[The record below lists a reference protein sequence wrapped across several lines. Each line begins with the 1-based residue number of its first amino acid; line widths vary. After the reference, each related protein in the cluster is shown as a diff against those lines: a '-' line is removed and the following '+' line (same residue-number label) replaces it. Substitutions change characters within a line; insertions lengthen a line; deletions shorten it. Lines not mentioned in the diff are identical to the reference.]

1 MRSTATRVADV
12 RARASASTASDS
24 GDLLLDFVDACFD
37 GVSPEALAPRSPAAL
52 FAAVR
57 DLFELVG
64 RPRRRGEVHVA
75 TQSLDGS
82 EGRCDTALLTVAD
95 DMAFLVDTVSMAVR
109 DTGAE
114 IDWMMHPVVRVTR
127 DGDGRVVAV
136 RSSAET
142 TDHGDEESLIRLEF
156 AAAAGTDMDALI
168 ARVQSNLRDLARV
181 VADWQPMR
189 RQLQRVVAEL
199 DVVPTGVDADECA
212 ETQAFLRWL
221 ADDHF
226 TLMGYRCRQIVE
238 GQGEHDEDIMTDVP
252 GTSLGLLREDRPD
265 VDPDGYVAPA
275 AALDKYTQSARVL
288 VVAKANMKAWIH
300 HAETMDVI
308 AIKRLDDIGNVI
320 GAHRFLGLFSG
331 EAYAM
336 SPRQIPLLRRKVR
349 DVMARSALRPRSHS
363 AKSLRYIL
371 ETFPRDE
378 LFQSSEDE
386 LYNTVM
392 GVLGLRETERLRLFM
407 RRDRYDRFYS
417 CLVYMPRER
426 YTLEL
431 RERIRTELEHRLD
444 GQTHE
449 SDAQFLRG
457 ELVRVYYQI
466 AIESGHGETLD
477 TPTLEAELI
486 AVTRAWPERFAAAAE
501 AAGMLMPAYG
511 RAFDTGYRER
521 FSADEA
527 VADAQ
532 ILAALDD
539 EARPELRVVAA
550 VDHEVGLKL
559 YGSND
564 EMPLSSVLPILENFG
579 LSVHTQRPY
588 AVSRPGRA
596 PQWIHEF
603 EADHPHGQRLAAG
616 DEAAERMAGAIGE
629 AFADIVAGRAEDDS
643 LNRLII
649 AAGFTPRQ
657 IVLVRTIARY
667 LVQTDLPYSPAYIET
682 QLTQHAD
689 LVSHLVGLFEQRFD
703 PAGASADGSGHED
716 MHRQAEIDAALDAVA
731 SLDADRVLRAFYGV
745 VLAALRTNYYQH
757 DAAGARKSYVSIKL
771 DSARMPELPE
781 PRPMFEA
788 FVYAPEVEGVHLRGG
803 KVARGGLRWSD
814 RREDFRTE
822 VLGLMKA
829 QMVKNAVIVP
839 VGAKG
844 GFVVKNAR
852 TDDTREM
859 RQARGIACYK
869 TFIRG
874 LLDVTD
880 NRVGEAIE
888 HPPEVVRFDDDDPY
902 LVVAADK
909 GTATFSDIA
918 NGLSADYG
926 FWLDDAF
933 ASGGSAGYDHKV
945 MGITAR
951 GAWEGVKR
959 HFREMGHDI
968 QREPFTVVAIG
979 DMAGDVFGNG
989 MLASEQIRLVAAFN
1003 HLHIFIDPDPDPAI
1017 SFAERKRL
1025 FEAPRS
1031 AWTDYDESL
1040 ISAGGGVYE
1049 RSAKVI
1055 ELSAQARAALGI
1067 QASRLAPNA
1076 LIHELLRAPVDLLW
1090 NGGIGTYVKARAE
1103 SNAQVGDRAN
1113 DGLRIDGRELRAR
1126 VVGEGGNLGLTQA
1139 GRIEYALAGGRLNTD
1154 AIDNS
1159 GGVDSSDLEV
1169 NIKIALGTVEAD
1181 GRLEREARN
1190 TLLAEMTPGVIELVL
1205 RTNYLQTQQISLM
1218 EADGLARFDEQIS
1231 FMRTLE
1237 RDGRLDRRL
1246 ERLPDDE
1253 TIEERVRNR
1262 QGLTRPELAVL
1273 ISYSKIALADAVLAS
1288 DLPDDPYL
1296 QGTLAEGFPRAL
1308 AARFPDA
1315 VAGHRLKREIITT
1328 LVTNQ
1333 MVDRLGIAT
1342 AHRLPAGFGARMD
1355 SAVGAYVL
1363 ADAWLG
1369 GEALFESIETLDN
1382 RIDTAS
1388 QYAAHKIVIAL
1399 LKHAMSWWL
1408 STTHVEHDLGS
1419 LIDRY
1424 QPSAQRLFD
1433 ELSEHLTG
1441 GYAERWNT
1449 DRDRWIAAGLET
1461 PLAERIASA
1470 DTGGGIMDI
1479 VALADERGRDVGEV
1493 ADIYFAVGDQLG
1505 VDWLQEAIHQLA
1517 ADGRWAA
1524 LARAS
1529 LRGDSYRIHEQIVGQ
1544 VLDTPGEQP
1553 LEAWRTEHERTLA
1566 FIGARTAELQA
1577 IDAPGHEHLTVAVRD
1592 MARLA
1597 TARPT
1602 SLSGAA

>member
-1 MRSTATRVADV
+1 MRNTATRVADV
-12 RARASASTASDS
+12 RARAEARENGDS
-24 GDLLLDFVDACFD
+24 SLLTDFVDACFD
-37 GVSPEALAPRSPAAL
+37 GARPDALAPRSADAL
-52 FAAVR
+52 YSATC
-57 DLFELVG
+57 DLFDLLKQ
-64 RPRRRGEVHVA
+64 PRRRGEVLA
-75 TQSLDGS
+75 TTQALDGS
-82 EGRCDTALLTVAD
+82 EGRCDMALITVVD
-95 DMAFLVDTVSMAVR
+95 DMAFLVDTVALAVR
-109 DTGAE
+109 ETGASV
-114 IDWMMHPVVRVTR
+114 DWMMHPVVRIAR
-127 DGDGRVVAV
+127 DEDGRPSAIC
-136 RSSAET
+136 SAAET
-142 TDHGDEESLIRLEF
+142 TNHGDEESLIRLEF
-156 AAAAGTDMDALI
+156 AAAAGTDTDALV
-168 ARVQSNLRDLARV
+168 ARVKSSLADLARV

-189 RQLQRVVAEL
+189 RQLQRVVADL
-199 DVVPTGVDADECA
+199 DTVPTGVDTDECA

-226 TLMGYRCRQIVE
+226 TLMGYRCRQVVE
-238 GQGEHDEDIMTDVP
+238 GDGDEDMMADMP

-275 AALDKYTQSARVL
+275 AALDKYTQSSRVL

-308 AIKRLDDIGNVI
+308 AIKRFDDVGNVI

-336 SPRQIPLLRRKVR
+336 SPRQIPLLRQKVR
-349 DVMARSALRPRSHS
+349 DVMTRSALRVRSHS

-386 LYNTVM
+386 LYITVM

-407 RRDRYDRFYS
+407 RLDRYGRFYS
-417 CLVYMPRER
+417 CLVYMPRDR
-426 YTLEL
+426 YTLAL
-431 RERIRTELEHRLD
+431 RDQIEVELERRL
-444 GQTHE
+444 GGVTHE

-457 ELVRVYYQI
+457 DLVRVYYQI
-466 AIESGHGETLD
+466 AIEAGAGAEMDTAALET
-477 TPTLEAELI
+477 ELI
-486 AVTRAWPERFAAAAE
+486 AATRAWPDRFAAAAD
-501 AAGMLMPAYG
+501 AAGTLMPAYA

-521 FSADEA
+521 FGG
-527 VADAQ
+527 ADAVGDAR
-532 ILAALDD
+532 ILADLNDA
-539 EARPELRVVAA
+539 AAPVLRVTSASGANVT
-550 VDHEVGLKL
+550 LKL
-559 YGSND
+559 YGAGD
-564 EMPLSSVLPILENFG
+564 EIPLSTVLPILENFG

-588 AVSRPGRA
+588 VVERA
-596 PQWIHEF
+596 ARTPQWIHEF
-603 EADHPHGQRLAAG
+603 EAEHPHGSRLADGSAQA
-616 DEAAERMAGAIGE
+616 DVIRRAIGE
-629 AFADIVAGRAEDDS
+629 AFAAIVTGAAEDDS

-649 AAGFTPRQ
+649 AACFTPRQ
-657 IVLVRTIARY
+657 VVLVRTIARY
-667 LVQTDLPYSPAYIET
+667 LVQTELPYSPAYIET
-682 QLTQHAD
+682 QLTAHAD
-689 LVSHLVGLFEQRFD
+689 LVASLVELFEQRFD
-703 PAGASADGSGHED
+703 PAGASPDGAGRED
-716 MHRQAEIDAALDAVA
+716 MDRQAGIDAALDAVA

-745 VLAALRTNYYQH
+745 VLSALRTNYYQK
-757 DAAGARKSYVSIKL
+757 DDAGAFKAYVSIKL
-771 DSARMPELPE
+771 DPSRMPELPR
-781 PRPMFEA
+781 PLPMFEA

-844 GFVVKNAR
+844 GFVVKNAPASES
-852 TDDTREM
+852 REA

-888 HPPEVVRFDDDDPY
+888 HPQDVVRFDEDDPY

-918 NGLSADYG
+918 NGLSQEYG

-933 ASGGSAGYDHKV
+933 ASGGSAGYDHKT

-959 HFREMGHDI
+959 HFREMGRDI
-968 QREPFTVVAIG
+968 QSEPFTVVGVG

-989 MLASEQIRLVAAFN
+989 MLLSEHIQLIAAFN
-1003 HLHIFIDPDPDPAI
+1003 HLHIFIDPTPDAAA

-1031 AWTDYDESL
+1031 SWTDYDESI
-1040 ISAGGGVYE
+1040 ISAGGGIFE

-1055 ELSAQARAALGI
+1055 ELSSQARAALGI
-1067 QASRLAPNA
+1067 DATRLSPNA
-1076 LIHELLRAPVDLLW
+1076 LIHEVLRAPVDLLW
-1090 NGGIGTYVKARAE
+1090 NGGIGTYVKSRAE
-1103 SNAQVGDRAN
+1103 SHAQVGDRAN
-1113 DGLRIDGRELRAR
+1113 DGLRVDGREVRAK

-1169 NIKIALGTVEAD
+1169 NIKIALGTVEATGTL
-1181 GRLEREARN
+1181 GREDRN
-1190 TLLAEMTPGVIELVL
+1190 TLLAEMTPGVIDLVL
-1205 RTNYLQTQQISLM
+1205 RSNYLQTQQISLM
-1218 EADGLARFDEQIS
+1218 EAESLTRFDEQVS

-1253 TIEERVRNR
+1253 TIEERGRNR

-1273 ISYSKIALADAVLAS
+1273 ISYSKIALADAVLSS
-1288 DLPDDPYL
+1288 DLPDDPWMER
-1296 QGTLAEGFPRAL
+1296 TLAEGFPAEL
-1308 AARFPDA
+1308 AARHADA
-1315 VAGHRLKREIITT
+1315 VAGHRLKRELITT

-1355 SAVGAYVL
+1355 SAVQAYVL

-1369 GEALFESIETLDN
+1369 GESLFNAIEALDN
-1382 RIDTAS
+1382 RLQAQA
-1388 QYAAHKIVIAL
+1388 QYELHKIVIAL

-1408 STTHVEHDLGS
+1408 GTTHQQTDLS
-1419 LIDRY
+1419 QLIELY
-1424 QPSAQRLFD
+1424 QPAATRLLE
-1433 ELSEHLTG
+1433 ELPGYLAG
-1441 GYAERWNT
+1441 GYAERWQA
-1449 DRDRWIAAGLET
+1449 DKAVWLEAGVDEAF
-1461 PLAERIASA
+1461 AERIASA
-1470 DTGGGIMDI
+1470 DAGGGIMD
-1479 VALADERGRDVGEV
+1479 VVSLAAEYGRDVGDV
-1493 ADIYFAVGDQLG
+1493 AGIYFAVGDQLA
-1505 VDWLQEAIHQLA
+1505 VDWLQEAIHALA

-1529 LRGDSYRIHEQIVGQ
+1529 LRGDSYRIHQQIVAQ
-1544 VLDTPGEQP
+1544 ILSTPGATP
-1553 LEAWRTEHERTLA
+1553 LEDWRAEHERTLA
-1566 FIGARTAELQA
+1566 FIGARMAELQA

-1597 TARPT
+1597 SARPT